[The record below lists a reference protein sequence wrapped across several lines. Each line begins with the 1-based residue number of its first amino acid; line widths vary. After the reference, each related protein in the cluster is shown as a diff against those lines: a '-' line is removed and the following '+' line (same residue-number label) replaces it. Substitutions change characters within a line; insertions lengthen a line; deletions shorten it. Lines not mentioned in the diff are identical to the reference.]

1 MIQETIGRIEDKI
14 KKTKLIQG
22 GNKDEL
28 LKLVAEL
35 KSEITELAKTHPEHA
50 ESIARFADLSAHEA
64 VRDVKNPHLSR
75 LSTEGLLASVREFE
89 QSHPRLVNIVNVISN
104 TLSNMGI

>member
-14 KKTKLIQG
+14 KKTKLMQG
-22 GNKDEL
+22 ENKDEL
-28 LKLVAEL
+28 LHLVAEL
-35 KSEITELAKTHPEHA
+35 KSEVMALSKTHPEQA
-50 ESIARFADLSAHEA
+50 ESIAGFADISAHEA
-64 VRDVKNPHLSR
+64 VRDVRNPDLSK

-89 QSHPRLVNIVNVISN
+89 QSHPRLVSIVNVISN

>member
-1 MIQETIGRIEDKI
+1 MIQETINRIENKI
-14 KKTKLIQG
+14 KKTKLMQEE
-22 GNKDEL
+22 NKDEL

-35 KSEITELAKTHPEHA
+35 KSEITELSKTHPEHA
-50 ESIARFADLSAHEA
+50 ESIIGFADLSAHEA
-64 VRDVKNPHLSR
+64 VRDVRNPHLSK
-75 LSTEGLLASVREFE
+75 LSSEGLRASVREFE

>member
-14 KKTKLIQG
+14 KKTKLIHEE
-22 GNKDEL
+22 NKDEL
-28 LKLVAEL
+28 LHLVAEL
-35 KSEITELAKTHPEHA
+35 KSEITALSKTHPEQA
-50 ESIARFADLSAHEA
+50 ESIAGFADLSAHEA
-64 VRDVKNPHLSR
+64 VRDVKNPHLSE

-89 QSHPRLVNIVNVISN
+89 QSHPRLVSIVNVISN

>member
-1 MIQETIGRIEDKI
+1 MIQETINRIENKI
-14 KKTKLIQG
+14 KKTKLMQEE
-22 GNKDEL
+22 NKDEL

-35 KSEITELAKTHPEHA
+35 KSEITELSKTHPEHA
-50 ESIARFADLSAHEA
+50 ESIAGFADLSAHEA
-64 VRDVKNPHLSR
+64 VRDVRNPHLSK

-89 QSHPRLVNIVNVISN
+89 QSHPRLVNIVNAISN